1 VDSRSSNLFSQKLS
15 DAEFQQ
21 ASENVKN
28 RNITYDV
35 SLTRIEGEPC
45 FKPKRV
51 IMHITPKQFTVKEFV
66 FKFLMKRIAT
76 YRVCPS
82 TKVCSM

>member
-1 VDSRSSNLFSQKLS
+1 M
-15 DAEFQQ
+15 
-21 ASENVKN
+21 
-28 RNITYDV
+28 
-35 SLTRIEGEPC
+35 LTRIEGEPC

-51 IMHITPKQFTVKEFV
+51 IMHITPKQFTVKEFI

-82 TKVCSM
+82 TKVKCSKRKLALGTIQKYFLSQNFISPRL